1 VGQTKTAAQI
11 IAQGLHDAGCRSAFG
26 IPGGE
31 VLTIMNALEEAGIS
45 FVLTKHENPAGFMA
59 EGTHHVTGAPGI
71 LVATLGPGVANAV
84 NVVANAHQD
93 RVPLIFL
100 TGRVDPVDE
109 QTYTHQVFDHGRL
122 LDSVVKGSFTLVS
135 GAVGTIVEKAV
146 ALATQG
152 RPGPVHID
160 VPVSLA
166 AEVQS
171 SDLVAKPAIHPPLQP
186 AESEGLS
193 GARDAFAAATRP
205 LLIVGLEA
213 VQQGCGETIAG
224 FARTH
229 GIPVI
234 TTYKAKGLLPESDPL
249 CLGAA
254 GLSPLAD
261 KQLLPLVGDAD
272 FILLAGYDPIE
283 MRHGWKNPWNV
294 EKTSVVEL
302 THETHLHGV
311 HRASYV
317 FCGDIAAGLSVV
329 TQGLAPRASWPD
341 GRPAQVRGAI
351 QDSFANNDA
360 WGPAAIIQETRRALP
375 VDGIATV
382 DSGAHRI
389 LLSQIWPCEV
399 PGTLLQSTGL
409 CTMGCALPLAMGA
422 KLAAPDRAVVAFTG
436 DAGLEMILGEVATLR
451 DLRLPVVV
459 VVFVDASLAL
469 IEMKQR
475 NSGFPNQGVDFGKS
489 DFAGL
494 ARVFGGQ
501 GFDVETRE
509 EMRAAL
515 SNALQA
521 ETFSIIAAHI
531 DAKAYDGT
539 F

>member
-1 VGQTKTAAQI
+1 VGKTAAEV
-11 IAQGLHDAGCRSAFG
+11 IAQGLHDAGCRYAFG

-31 VLTIMNALEEAGIS
+31 VLTIMNALEEAGVS
-45 FVLTKHENPAGFMA
+45 FVLSKHENPAGFMA
-59 EGTHHVTGAPGI
+59 EGTYHITGAPGI
-71 LVATLGPGVANAV
+71 LLATLGPGVANAV

-122 LDSVVKGSFTLVS
+122 LESVVKGSFTLVS
-135 GAVGTIVEKAV
+135 GAVGTIVEKAI
-146 ALATQG
+146 ALAVQG

-166 AEVQS
+166 EEVQN
-171 SDLVAKPAIHPPLQP
+171 SDVAVKPASYAPVRP
-186 AESEGLS
+186 AESEDL
-193 GARDAFAAATRP
+193 RVVREAFAAAERP
-205 LLIVGLEA
+205 LLIAGLEA
-213 VQQGCGETIAG
+213 VQQACGGALAD
-224 FARTH
+224 FAREH

-261 KQLLPLVGDAD
+261 KELLPLAGDAD

-283 MRHGWKNPWNV
+283 MRHGWKNPWDV
-294 EKTSVVEL
+294 EKTTVVEL
-302 THETHLHGV
+302 THEIHLHGV
-311 HRASYV
+311 HRATHAFS
-317 FCGDIAAGLSVV
+317 GDIAEGLTALSD
-329 TQGLAPRASWPD
+329 GLTPNASWHD
-341 GRPAQVRGAI
+341 GRLAKVKGAL
-351 QDSFANNDA
+351 QEAFTTNDA

-375 VDGIATV
+375 ADAIATV

-389 LLSQIWPCEV
+389 LLSQIWPCEI

-422 KLAAPDRAVVAFTG
+422 KLAAPDHAVVAFTG
-436 DAGLEMILGEVATLR
+436 DAGLEMILGEMATLR
-451 DLRLPVVV
+451 DLRLQVVV

-475 NSGFPNQGVDFGKS
+475 NSGFPNKGVDFGRT

-494 ARVFGGQ
+494 ARVLGGQ

-509 EMRAAL
+509 DLHSAL
-515 SNALQA
+515 SDALQA